1 MPGSEQR
8 RTLTA
13 LGLLALTGGLVV
25 ALIVV
30 LNRSGPA
37 GGSGGGGTPP
47 GQAGVTPQRT
57 VQPTDEQLA
66 AVLDSA
72 KKLVSEQE
80 IAKAQA
86 VLEGAIRQYPETQ
99 DLYLALAQVL
109 VNAND
114 LEGAYAQF
122 ERALAVGP
130 ITAPVQYGAGT
141 LALTLGKVDR
151 AEEHFSAAQTADPRD
166 PDYPQSLAQVYTR
179 RNQLPEASAALL
191 RAANLDP
198 GRAKVWANLAELELR
213 QNRPSTGHQYILKA
227 RELEPRTAAWRL
239 IEARALNRLGKAEQ
253 AANLLA
259 GLDPESRHQL
269 PVLRLLAESY
279 GLLKRP
285 DLAADAYAQASDA
298 VPTDPQLAYEAATA
312 ADRAARPGEA
322 RRLAVRAE
330 SLGHAEA
337 RELADRLAN
346 APE

>member
-8 RTLTA
+8 RTLAA
-13 LGLLALTGGLVV
+13 LGLLALTACLVV
-25 ALIVV
+25 AMILV
-30 LNRSGPA
+30 LKRPPPA
-37 GGSGGGGTPP
+37 GSGGGGGTAD
-47 GQAGVTPQRT
+47 AGATAPRVA
-57 VQPTDEQLA
+57 QPSDAQLG

-72 KKLVSEQE
+72 KKFVSEGD

-86 VLEGAIRQYPETQ
+86 VLEGALREFPETQ

-109 VNAND
+109 VNAGD
-114 LEGAYAQF
+114 VEGAYAQF
-122 ERALAVGP
+122 ERALAIGP
-130 ITAPVQYGAGT
+130 ATAAVQYGAGT
-141 LALTLGKVDR
+141 LALTIGKVDR

-198 GRAKVWANLAELELR
+198 NRAKVWANLAELELR
-213 QNRPSTGHQYILKA
+213 QNRASTGLQYIVKA

-239 IEARALNRLGKAEQ
+239 IEARALNRLGKADQ
-253 AANLLA
+253 AANVLA

-298 VPTDPQLAYEAATA
+298 QPTDPQLAYEAATA
-312 ADRAARPGEA
+312 ADKASRADEA
-322 RRLAVRAE
+322 RRLAARAQA
-330 SLGHAEA
+330 LGHADA

-346 APE
+346 APDR